1 MTVQLQAK
9 IVSLW
14 RLMRFDKPIGI
25 LLLLWPALWA
35 LWVAGDGHPPWL
47 IVGIFVAGVIVMR
60 AAGCIVNDLAD
71 RKYDGLVARTKQRP
85 LVIGSVTAIEAVA
98 LFSFLLLIAL
108 SLVLIL
114 NILTLCFSVGALIL
128 TMIYPLMK
136 RWLQVPQLVLG
147 FAFAWSVP
155 MAFTAVTGGWPT
167 PVAWAIFAA
176 TLLWVVA
183 YDTQYA
189 MVDRSDDLKAG
200 IKSTAILFGRFDR
213 FVIGLLQMLSLSVL
227 LFVGLLIGKSIFFF
241 FALLCVLLLLVYQQA
256 LIKDRDPALCF
267 KAFMNNQWVGL
278 VLFLGIFFG

>member
-1 MTVQLQAK
+1 
-9 IVSLW
+9 
-14 RLMRFDKPIGI
+14 
-25 LLLLWPALWA
+25 
-35 LWVAGDGHPPWL
+35 
-47 IVGIFVAGVIVMR
+47 
-60 AAGCIVNDLAD
+60 
-71 RKYDGLVARTKQRP
+71 
-85 LVIGSVTAIEAVA
+85 
-98 LFSFLLLIAL
+98 
-108 SLVLIL
+108 
-114 NILTLCFSVGALIL
+114 
-128 TMIYPLMK
+128 
-136 RWLQVPQLVLG
+136 
-147 FAFAWSVP
+147 

-227 LFVGLLIGKSIFFF
+227 LFVGLLIGKSIFFY
-241 FALLCVLLLLVYQQA
+241 FALLCVLRLLVYQQT

-267 KAFMNNQWVGL
+267 KAFMNNHWVGL